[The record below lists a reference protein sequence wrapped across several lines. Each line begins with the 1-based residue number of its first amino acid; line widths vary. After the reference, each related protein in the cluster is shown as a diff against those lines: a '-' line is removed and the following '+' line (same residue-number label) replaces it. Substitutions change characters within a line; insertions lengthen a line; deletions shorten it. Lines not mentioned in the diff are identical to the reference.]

1 MNRSRTSKS
10 GDRTLRA
17 WRPTLPSDLASLAT
31 DTALT
36 ARQLVTAALG
46 QMKLGEQLDAAA
58 ISTAWAEM
66 VGPALAK
73 HSSPRA
79 LRHGVLTV
87 GVSNPAIQM
96 ELRGRLKRDILVRL
110 QQRFGAS
117 RVRDIMFRHDG

>member
-1 MNRSRTSKS
+1 MNRSRTSKN
-10 GDRTLRA
+10 DRTLRA

-73 HSSPRA
+73 HSSPRE
-79 LRHGVLTV
+79 LRRGVLTV
-87 GVSNPAIQM
+87 GVSNPTIQM
-96 ELRGRLKRDILVRL
+96 ELCGRPKRDILVQL
-110 QQRFGAS
+110 QELFGAR
-117 RVRDIMFRHDG
+117 RVRDIRFRHDG